1 MQLAIKRRK
10 RAKVLVKQG
19 SVVCHHTNEADET
32 SILTRSTRAL
42 FWISISE
49 SNEDWRHNR
58 QTKQN
63 TFLKEIFI
71 PLQLKV
77 RSWYQRVP
85 AAVFLEV
92 RVWHARVW
100 PPKKVRYP
108 FRLGPFS
115 VEFPRQ
121 TGRVVSVWW
130 LKKMTLKWNKTVN
143 EQSLKAFKVQF
154 SVNKFRLKKVLTIK
168 VKRLHFG
175 FREHGKE
182 LQNERVR

>member
-1 MQLAIKRRK
+1 MLHIQRAWNMQLAIMRRNS
-10 RAKVLVKQG
+10 AKVLVKQG
-19 SVVCHHTNEADET
+19 SVVCHHANEANET
-32 SILTRSTRAL
+32 SILTRSTWAL
-42 FWISISE
+42 FWISIIERSE
-49 SNEDWRHNR
+49 EWRHNR

-108 FRLGPFS
+108 FRLVPFS

-130 LKKMTLKWNKTVN
+130 LKKMTFLKFTRKGTKLKTNKV
-143 EQSLKAFKVQF
+143 SKLLKYNFM
-154 SVNKFRLKKVLTIK
+154 
-168 VKRLHFG
+168 
-175 FREHGKE
+175 
-182 LQNERVR
+182 

>member
-1 MQLAIKRRK
+1 MQRAWNIQLAMMRRK
-10 RAKVLVKQG
+10 SAKVLVKQG
-19 SVVCHHTNEADET
+19 SVVCHHASEANET

-42 FWISISE
+42 SWISISE
-49 SNEDWRHNR
+49 SNKDWRHNR

-108 FRLGPFS
+108 FRLASFF

-130 LKKMTLKWNKTVN
+130 WKKMTLNDFEENNFEMKQNCKWTKS
-143 EQSLKAFKVQF
+143 QSFLKYNF
-154 SVNKFRLKKVLTIK
+154 L
-168 VKRLHFG
+168 
-175 FREHGKE
+175 
-182 LQNERVR
+182 

>member
-1 MQLAIKRRK
+1 MRRNS
-10 RAKVLVKQG
+10 AKVLVKQG
-19 SVVCHHTNEADET
+19 SVVCHHANEANET
-32 SILTRSTRAL
+32 SILTRSTWAL
-42 FWISISE
+42 FWISINE

-130 LKKMTLKWNKTVN
+130 LKKMTLNDFEESNLEMKQNCKRTKS
-143 EQSLKAFKVQF
+143 QSFYG
-154 SVNKFRLKKVLTIK
+154 TIFCK
-168 VKRLHFG
+168 QVSA
-175 FREHGKE
+175 
-182 LQNERVR
+182 